1 MEKDEAIKIAKSKK
15 SSADQLKGLLGISD
29 EIDLLLAKHLNTSAE
44 MLDDICWRQSFD
56 DKIARLHL
64 FIQISMLDSSSM
76 WELTILLQPIKIQ
89 NSRS

>member
-56 DKIARLHL
+56 DKIAP
-64 FIQISMLDSSSM
+64 IV
-76 WELTILLQPIKIQ
+76 LTPSE
-89 NSRS
+89 N